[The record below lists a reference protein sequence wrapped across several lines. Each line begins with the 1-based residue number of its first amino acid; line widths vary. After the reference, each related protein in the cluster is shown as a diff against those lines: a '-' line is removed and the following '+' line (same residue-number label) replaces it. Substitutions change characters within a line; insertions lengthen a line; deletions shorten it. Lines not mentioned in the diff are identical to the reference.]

1 MKLSDVHIALMEHC
15 IGLDN
20 HKPYRRHGKLF
31 FKPKRNYFDCGPA
44 NLEAWEEIVA
54 LGLAI
59 DWDGKGWFKLTK
71 AGFEALSSVTGIH
84 IHDEEA
90 AFVPALPKRL
100 YVIGPDII
108 DSTGDEAVFEEAA
121 EKSDPKQC
129 LCGGNPEVVID
140 GDLRVYVH
148 CPDCGAKGPSASI
161 SSLEDDTTTFGA
173 ASLLARLRETA
184 KAAWS
189 EQMAIDDKRL
199 KIYLSC
205 DLEHQEEGMCDECFY
220 STHPKGLHCSRQEK
234 GF

>member
-20 HKPYRRHGKLF
+20 HKPYLRHGKLF

-148 CPDCGAKGPSASI
+148 CPDCGAKGP
-161 SSLEDDTTTFGA
+161 
-173 ASLLARLRETA
+173 
-184 KAAWS
+184 
-189 EQMAIDDKRL
+189 AIPFPR
-199 KIYLSC
+199 
-205 DLEHQEEGMCDECFY
+205 EGMLKVDTFIALLDGQRIEAALAWNDSLI
-220 STHPKGLHCSRQEK
+220 STSGKHDSKE